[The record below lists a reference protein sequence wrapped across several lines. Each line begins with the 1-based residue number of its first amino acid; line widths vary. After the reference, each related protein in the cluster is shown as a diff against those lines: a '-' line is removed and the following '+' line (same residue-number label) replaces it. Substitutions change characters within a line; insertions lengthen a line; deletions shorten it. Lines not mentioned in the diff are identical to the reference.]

1 MQASSRPART
11 LSRRRLCTLRTLR
24 RQMRPVPSS
33 NGLAQDAPLRL
44 QGAGCGSTAI
54 HDPSWLTYLLSGGLQ
69 ERPAYRSAVRWQRWS
84 RLVLG
89 WPSLVVAGGSALYA
103 IVSWDLGNGNQAL
116 VLASMAAVDGVIAAT
131 VLLRQ
136 PWS

>member
-1 MQASSRPART
+1 
-11 LSRRRLCTLRTLR
+11 
-24 RQMRPVPSS
+24 
-33 NGLAQDAPLRL
+33 
-44 QGAGCGSTAI
+44 
-54 HDPSWLTYLLSGGLQ
+54 
-69 ERPAYRSAVRWQRWS
+69 
-84 RLVLG
+84 LVLG